1 MDFDYTAE
9 QEQLRKDFRTR
20 LEAVM
25 TPERRAAVA
34 GVMEGGAAVTEC
46 RRALGDAGLLGVAWP
61 VEYGGSGL
69 TALEQYI
76 FSEEARRVNAPL
88 PMITL
93 NTVGPTLIQYGT
105 EAQKAEF
112 LPAILKGTVEFAIGY
127 SEPGA
132 GSDLASLRT
141 TATRDGDHF
150 VINGSKMF
158 TSGAEFADYI
168 WLAART
174 DPTVKKHKGITLFIV
189 PTDAPGFSWKPLHTM
204 PGVSTYYTFYDDVR
218 IPESAIVLGE
228 NQGWTLVTNQLNLE
242 RAALGNLGALEPL
255 FRKTLNWAST
265 TPLDDGMVID
275 QPWVQQALARVEAQV
290 AAYRL
295 LNLRVNATMSSGALG
310 MGEASAAKVF
320 GTELTQQVARELLE
334 VVGQAGVR
342 KDSAAPLKGELES
355 AYRLAVI
362 NTFGGG
368 ANELQRDIIAMAGLR
383 MPRAPRDMRAGA
395 SEKGSSKP

>member
-1 MDFDYTAE
+1 MDFDYTPE
-9 QEQLRKDFRTR
+9 QERLRLNYRER

-25 TPERRAAVA
+25 TPERRAAVS
-34 GVMEGGAAVTEC
+34 GLTEGGAAMTEC
-46 RRALGDAGLLGVAWP
+46 RRALGAAGLLGVAWP

-76 FSEEARRVNAPL
+76 FGEEARRVHAPL
-88 PMITL
+88 PFVTL

-105 EAQKAEF
+105 EEQKTKY
-112 LPAILKGTVEFAIGY
+112 LPAILKGDIDFAIGY

-141 TATRDGDHF
+141 AAVRDGDEF

-174 DPTVKKHKGITLFIV
+174 DPEAKKHKGITVFIV
-189 PTDAPGFSWKPLHTM
+189 PTDSPGFSWKPLRTM

-218 IPESAIVLGE
+218 VPESAIVLGE
-228 NQGWTLVTNQLNLE
+228 NEGWKLVTNQLNLE

-255 FRKTLNWAST
+255 FSKTLDWAKS

-295 LNLRVNATMSSGALG
+295 LNLRVNASMSSGALG

-320 GTELTQQVARELLE
+320 GTELTQQVARELLD

-342 KDSAAPLKGELES
+342 KGSAAPLKGELES
-355 AYRLAVI
+355 AYRFAVI

-368 ANELQRDIIAMAGLR
+368 ANELQRDIIAMAGLG
-383 MPRAPRDMRAGA
+383 MPRAPRDMRA
-395 SEKGSSKP
+395 S